1 MAILL
6 YFIMLLYFVSY
17 YLYSNV
23 YGFTLFVSYIML
35 SHHWLGYISQI
46 LVFKPNIL
54 YYIIITNVIHHI
66 TPDPH
71 PFTHQVW
78 GSVKLL
84 EKRCQPLQQPVQRSY
99 PIIDFTSCI
108 FALLYQYSHYVAY
121 CNMYILA

>member
-46 LVFKPNIL
+46 LVFKPNIVL
-54 YYIIITNVIHHI
+54 LLFIFKIHIYFIGICDDIVNTLVILS
-66 TPDPH
+66 
-71 PFTHQVW
+71 F
-78 GSVKLL
+78 
-84 EKRCQPLQQPVQRSY
+84 
-99 PIIDFTSCI
+99 
-108 FALLYQYSHYVAY
+108 
-121 CNMYILA
+121 

>member
-46 LVFKPNIL
+46 LVFNPIRSGGGGAFKP
-54 YYIIITNVIHHI
+54 
-66 TPDPH
+66 PPSD
-71 PFTHQVW
+71 F
-78 GSVKLL
+78 LL
-84 EKRCQPLQQPVQRSY
+84 SR
-99 PIIDFTSCI
+99 I
-108 FALLYQYSHYVAY
+108 
-121 CNMYILA
+121 